1 MGYEEERDRSGHR
14 RSRRAKPSEMEDDG
28 LTLITDS
35 FTERR
40 EDGSHRSGDR
50 SRSGQ
55 KATKRGQT
63 QPGSSRESRNQEK
76 TRTMNRSDIYA
87 DPVKL
92 KARRKKKRKI
102 WFILLEIAVLIGILC
117 FAGYSYI
124 SSRLDLMQRLP
135 WNPDEIKNVEISE
148 EKQEQMS
155 GYWTIAVFGVDSRNS
170 SVGKG
175 NNSDVNILCNI
186 DQGTGEIRL
195 VSVYRDSYLNISDK
209 NTYNKINAAYM
220 QGGPEQV
227 VKALNRNLDIDI
239 DDYATFNWKAVA
251 DAINILGGI
260 DVEITKSE
268 FYYINAFIS
277 ETVKATGVASTQL
290 KSAGMNHLDGVQ
302 AVALGVSV

>member
-55 KATKRGQT
+55 KAAKRGQT

-102 WFILLEIAVLIGILC
+102 WFILLESVMLIGILC

-135 WNPDEIKNVEISE
+135 WNPDNSNLFQMLYTIFAVDETD
-148 EKQEQMS
+148 KQLAERS
-155 GYWTIAVFGVDSRNS
+155 G
-170 SVGKG
+170 
-175 NNSDVNILCNI
+175 
-186 DQGTGEIRL
+186 
-195 VSVYRDSYLNISDK
+195 
-209 NTYNKINAAYM
+209 
-220 QGGPEQV
+220 
-227 VKALNRNLDIDI
+227 
-239 DDYATFNWKAVA
+239 
-251 DAINILGGI
+251 
-260 DVEITKSE
+260 
-268 FYYINAFIS
+268 
-277 ETVKATGVASTQL
+277 
-290 KSAGMNHLDGVQ
+290 AGMVTVPDKTVRI
-302 AVALGVSV
+302 AK